1 MGDILSAAGSIAGG
15 AMNAS
20 ALKSATAD
28 QIAALERARDY
39 VYTALD
45 PSVIGSAATGADV
58 QRTQDRLAL
67 QAQTD
72 PALLRLRYQAQ
83 NDLLN
88 QAGQIGQGTPNDL
101 AAQAAAEI
109 MQSGNATNS
118 LRDRLMQSAQQE
130 LDLGATLPPD
140 LQAELVQTGLEKAGM
155 VSGSASPKGFGGT
168 LVRKELGQG
177 AIKLQADRQAR
188 ASALAGTAASLEAQR
203 QQILGSLFPNIN
215 SMKIANLGATAG
227 ALGTSNQLVP
237 EAGLGGSDI
246 ANLWLARVGATNQ
259 LNQSAADVAARGATG
274 AATAWNQAIG
284 AGTGYLANAAPS
296 SGSTWNT
303 VKGWFSGGSAPAS
316 SSEYDGNG
324 SFYNG

>member
-20 ALKSATAD
+20 AIKGATKD
-28 QIAALERARDY
+28 QIAALQQARDF
-39 VYTALD
+39 VYSQLSPTAVND
-45 PSVIGSAATGADV
+45 AAKGADI
-58 QRTQDRLAL
+58 QRVQDRLAL
-67 QAQTD
+67 QSQTD

-88 QAGQIGQGTPNDL
+88 QAGQIGQGTPNAL
-101 AAQAAAEI
+101 AQQAADEI
-109 MQSGNATNS
+109 MQSGGATNS
-118 LRDRLMQSAQQE
+118 LRDRLLQSAQQE

-140 LQAELVQTGLEKAGM
+140 LQAELVQSGLEKAGM
-155 VSGSASPKGFGGT
+155 VSGSASPHGFGGT
-168 LVRKELGQG
+168 LVRKELGAG

-188 ASALAGTAASLEAQR
+188 ASAMAGTAASLEAQR

-227 ALGTSNQLVP
+227 ALGTANQMVP
-237 EAGLGGSDI
+237 EAGLGGTDI

-274 AATAWNQAIG
+274 AATAWNQALG
-284 AGTGYLANAAPS
+284 AGTQYLANAAPS

-303 VKGWFSGGSAPAS
+303 VKGWFSGG
-316 SSEYDGNG
+316 GNG
-324 SFYNG
+324 DNLNET

>member
-20 ALKSATAD
+20 AIKNATAD

-45 PSVIGSAATGADV
+45 PSVIGSAATAADV
-58 QRTQDRLAL
+58 QRTEDRLAL
-67 QAQTD
+67 QAKTD
-72 PALLRLRYQAQ
+72 PALLRLRYQSQ

-88 QAGQIGQGTPNDL
+88 QAGQIGQGNEQML
-101 AAQAAAEI
+101 AEQAAQEI
-109 MQSGNATNS
+109 MQSGAATNS

-140 LQAELVQTGLEKAGM
+140 LQAELVRTGLEKAGM
-155 VSGSASPKGFGGT
+155 VSGAASPKGFGGT
-168 LVRKELGQG
+168 LVRKELGAG

-188 ASALAGTAASLEAQR
+188 ASAMAGTAASLEAQR
-203 QQILGSLFPNIN
+203 QQILGTLFPNLN
-215 SMKIANLGATAG
+215 SMKISNLGATAG
-227 ALGTSNQLVP
+227 ALNTSNQLVP

-246 ANLWLARVGATNQ
+246 ANLWLGRVGATNQ
-259 LNQSAADVAARGATG
+259 INQSAADASARGATG

-296 SGSTWNT
+296 SGSTWST
-303 VKGWFSGGSAPAS
+303 VKGWFSGGSGS
-316 SSEYDGNG
+316 GSNG
-324 SFYNG
+324 DYLGET